1 MAEIS
6 IFVDESGGQGG
17 HSKYYALTLVFH
29 DQSCDIAGE
38 IRKYRIGLRAKAV
51 ADVPMHAGPLMTG
64 HDQYLNMAIEDRKY
78 YLNQFFLLLQH
89 LPVTY
94 KTFLYRRSEIGDKNA
109 FLNRMRRDI
118 TMLLFDNLDCFQ
130 SFEQIKVHYDNG
142 QEIVA
147 KALHEAIGYVIG
159 RQSVLYRQTRATD
172 FVLEQAADLLCTLE
186 LTAVKFENKE
196 ATRTDEKF
204 FGSARAFKKNYL
216 KAIKRKRI
224 ENRRQ

>member
-1 MAEIS
+1 
-6 IFVDESGGQGG
+6 
-17 HSKYYALTLVFH
+17 
-29 DQSCDIAGE
+29 
-38 IRKYRIGLRAKAV
+38 
-51 ADVPMHAGPLMTG
+51 MHAGPLMTG

-118 TMLLFDNLDCFQ
+118 TMLLFDNLDYFQ